1 MWALKAELKAVRDF
15 FTNEI
20 KKINLKIYGR
30 DPDGLITLN
39 QISPEAV
46 TQLRQTGDFYRKGER
61 LPASAI
67 PSEIATDAELLSA
80 TSGTGLSASV
90 RATTIINEVVA
101 AREGET
107 SLATNLGNYLLTSDV
122 ITAINADAGE
132 IDLVRIADSETLVTD
147 SNVIESINDSTEV
160 ELIEAS
166 RVDLTSLLPI
176 GITALWSFAVAPTG
190 WFILNGQEISK
201 ATYAGLYALVGDGEG
216 VPVDPNNFVLPNWE
230 GYMPI
235 GLKSTDTDF
244 DTLGETGGAKS
255 VTLQQ
260 TNLPSTTFNGTTS
273 SVWQTDHLCTTPIKW
288 DTTTTPPDGCLPID
302 AAASA
307 SVGSGGS
314 DTPFSIMNPYKV
326 VHFIIK
332 AL

>member
-30 DPDGLITLN
+30 DPDGLITLD
-39 QISPEAV
+39 QIAPEAV

-80 TSGTGLSASV
+80 TSGTGLNASV
-90 RATTIINEVVA
+90 RATTIINEVTA
-101 AREGET
+101 AREGEA
-107 SLATNLGNYLLTSDV
+107 SLKDNLANYLLIDDV
-122 ITAINADAGE
+122 ITEINASVDE
-132 IDLVRIADSETLVTD
+132 IDLARIADSETLVTD
-147 SNVIESINDSTEV
+147 SNVIESINDSVEV
-160 ELIEAS
+160 EQIEAS
-166 RVDLTSLLPI
+166 RVNLTSVYPI

-201 ATYAGLYALVGDGEG
+201 ATYAALYALVGDGEG
-216 VPVDPNNFVLPNWE
+216 VPVDPNNFVLPNWQ

-260 TNLPSTTFNGTTS
+260 ANLPNVNFAGTTS
-273 SVWQTDHLCTTPIKW
+273 SVWQTDPLCTTPIKW
-288 DTTTTPPDGCLPID
+288 DTTTTPPDGCLPLD
-302 AAASA
+302 TSATTSSA
-307 SVGSGGS
+307 SGGT

-326 VHFIIK
+326 IHFIIK